1 MSSDSKRPHEDDAY
15 FKAVEEEIRKK
26 RKFSMASAIGEEGG
40 GFLAGGTP
48 ILPTQEAAAVI
59 GVFLEVHMVDY
70 SGVLRHV
77 LDRRIKED
85 IVLLS
90 KYVDVPLKA
99 LAHVIDH
106 ILELDERLYELV
118 RQVDAE
124 YGRMMDE
131 RPYFQKPGAP
141 PHPDDEYTHQSV
153 RVTLT
158 QLRVVLTRPG

>member
-1 MSSDSKRPHEDDAY
+1 MASDTKRPFEDAEY
-15 FKAVEEEIRKK
+15 FKAVEKEIRKK

-59 GVFLEVHMVDY
+59 GVFLEVHMVDN

-77 LDRRIKED
+77 LERRIKDD

-90 KYVDVPLKA
+90 EHVDVPLGA
-99 LAHVIDH
+99 LAHVLDH
-106 ILELDERLYELV
+106 LLAIDERVFDLV

-124 YGRMMDE
+124 YGRVMDE

-141 PHPDDEYTHQSV
+141 AHPDDEYTHQSV
-153 RVTLT
+153 RTTLT